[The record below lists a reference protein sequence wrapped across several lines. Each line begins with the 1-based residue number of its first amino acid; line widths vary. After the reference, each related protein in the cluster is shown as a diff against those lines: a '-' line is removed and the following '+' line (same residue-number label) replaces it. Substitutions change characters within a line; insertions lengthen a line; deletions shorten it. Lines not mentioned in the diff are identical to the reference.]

1 VTTPLIR
8 VDGVSKK
15 FRLRHDKS
23 LKERLTAIGK
33 GHAQDEFWALR
44 DIDFEVEPATTL
56 ALVGQNGS
64 GKSTLLK
71 VVGGILA
78 PTEGVVS
85 RRGRVAALLELGA
98 GFHTDLTGRENV
110 YLNASIL
117 GLSRAETDKY
127 FDAIVDF
134 SGIEPFIDTQVKFY
148 SSGMYVRLAFA
159 VAVHVDPEILL
170 VDEVLSVGDEAF
182 QHKCIERIK
191 RFQREGRTIL
201 FVTHSLDQVTQL
213 CDRAIMLDHGRM
225 VIDATPV
232 ETVRRLRDLYVEVE
246 EERGSAPEHP
256 EGGSAELVDVRVLDA
271 SGSPRRRLSP
281 GDGLV
286 IEVDVRT
293 LRPVS
298 EWVVGIELVNHGEV
312 VVYGSNSH
320 LLGQEL
326 PDLSGDATVRFVVP
340 SLPVAEGQYFVT
352 AAVHP
357 RVGPEW
363 DRIVRGAH
371 FKVLSEATQA
381 GVVHLDPQVRLVSR
395 EEGRGALSG

>member
-1 VTTPLIR
+1 MAAPLIR
-8 VDGVSKK
+8 VEGVSKR

-33 GHAQDEFWALR
+33 PSPSDAFWALR
-44 DIDFEVEPATTL
+44 DIDFEVDPATTL

-213 CDRAIMLDHGRM
+213 CDRAIMLDHGR
-225 VIDATPV
+225 VIIDASPI
-232 ETVRRLRDLYVEVE
+232 EAVRRLRDLYVEE
-246 EERGSAPEHP
+246 EVQRGSAPEHP
-256 EGGSAELVDVRVLDA
+256 EGRSAEILAVRVLDGTGA
-271 SGSPRRRLSP
+271 QQRRFAP
-281 GDGLV
+281 GDGLLV
-286 IEVDVRT
+286 EVDVRA
-293 LRPVS
+293 LEPVS

-320 LLGQEL
+320 LLAQEL
-326 PDLSGDATVRFVVP
+326 PDLRGEATVRFVVP
-340 SLPVAEGQYFVT
+340 SLPVAEGQYFLT
-352 AAVHP
+352 TAVHP

-363 DRIVRGAH
+363 DRWDRAVN
-371 FKVLSEATQA
+371 FKVLSGVTQS
-381 GVVHLDPQVRLVSR
+381 GVVHLQPEVTLVPR
-395 EEGRGALSG
+395 RPAT

>member
-1 VTTPLIR
+1 VTAPLIR
-8 VDGVSKK
+8 VEGVSKK

-23 LKERLTAIGK
+23 LKERLTSLGRTQ
-33 GHAQDEFWALR
+33 HQDEFWALR

-117 GLSRAETDKY
+117 GLSRSETDRY

-213 CDRAIMLDHGRM
+213 CDRAIMLDHGHM
-225 VIDATPV
+225 LIDASPV
-232 ETVRRLRDLYVEVE
+232 EAVRRLRDLYAEAE
-246 EERGSAPEHP
+246 EERGPAPE
-256 EGGSAELVDVRVLDA
+256 SAEGREVEIRGVRVRDA
-271 SGSPRRRLSP
+271 QGRESQRFAA
-281 GDGLV
+281 GDTLT
-286 IEVDVRT
+286 IEVDVHADH
-293 LRPVS
+293 PV
-298 EWVVGIELVNHGEV
+298 EDWVSGIEIVNHGEV
-312 VVYGSNSH
+312 VVYGSNSR
-320 LLGQEL
+320 LLGQDL
-326 PDLSGDATVRFVVP
+326 PALSGDATVCFALPSVP
-340 SLPVAEGQYFVT
+340 FAEGQYFVT
-352 AAVHP
+352 TAVHP

-363 DRIVRGAH
+363 DRWDRAVN
-371 FKVLSEATQA
+371 FKVLSGVTQA
-381 GVVHLDPQVRLVSR
+381 GVVHLDPQVQL
-395 EEGRGALSG
+395 ERGTVGS